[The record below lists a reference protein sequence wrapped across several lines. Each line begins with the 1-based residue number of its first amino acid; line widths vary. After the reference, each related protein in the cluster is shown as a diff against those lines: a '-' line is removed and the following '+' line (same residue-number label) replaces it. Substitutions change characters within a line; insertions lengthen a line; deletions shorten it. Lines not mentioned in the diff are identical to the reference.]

1 MMSRKDFLKSHILS
15 WRRKMYSDWEDVTSS
30 GKAFQVFGSVTGK
43 ARLPMVDR
51 LTGGTRRLL
60 APVERSDRLPG
71 TLRTGTSGPR
81 YVGGALPWKLSH
93 YQQCQHYSV
102 QTRTVTTVYSVHRS
116 TVSLDKTY
124 IMQIHKYITAD
135 ATANTTIT
143 TTIAAMTTVHTGPL
157 SQLPRFPLDA

>member
-1 MMSRKDFLKSHILS
+1 MMSGKNFLKSHILS
-15 WRRKMYSDWEDVTSS
+15 WQRKMYSDREDVTSS

-102 QTRTVTTVYSVHRS
+102 QTRTVTTVYTGHPSHWTRLTLCRYIS
-116 TVSLDKTY
+116 T
-124 IMQIHKYITAD
+124 
-135 ATANTTIT
+135 
-143 TTIAAMTTVHTGPL
+143 
-157 SQLPRFPLDA
+157 SQLMLLLIPLLLLLLLLWQQCTQVLCLSCQDFH